1 MHSFRLA
8 ALTLAAALASAA
20 APPLNVIPRPAT
32 VESLPGEF
40 RLDSHVRLTV
50 PAGDAEAERIAT
62 LFADQI
68 SGATGFH
75 LSVVSEPRHSSKGRL
90 IELRRAAAS
99 ASSPEAYD
107 LRVDPRHVVIEAF
120 GGAGLFYGTQTLR
133 QLLPPEI
140 ESPGPQTAAWVV
152 PAIHIV
158 DAPRFGWR
166 GLMLDV
172 SRHFFTKD
180 YVKSYIDRMAEYKLN
195 VLHWHLSDDEGWR
208 VEIKSLPRLT
218 EVGAWR
224 VPRTAD
230 WGKRAEPQRG
240 EAATDGGFYT
250 QDDIREVV
258 KYAADRYVRVMP
270 EIDIP
275 GHSLAAIA
283 SYPELSCTGLQYWVD
298 PGAHFYTKV
307 DNALCPGREETFQFV
322 EKVVK
327 EIAGLFPSEYIHL
340 GGDECYK
347 GFWQMCPRCQRRM
360 ADEHLKNEEELQSY
374 FFRRVEKIV
383 EANGKKL
390 IGWDEILEGGL
401 APDAAVMSWRGLEGG
416 ITAAR
421 MQHLVVMTPTK
432 YSYLDY
438 AQGDFTL
445 EPPIY
450 ATLLLKTAYS
460 FEPVPPGVDPKYIL
474 GGQGNLWT
482 EHVPHTRALEYM
494 TWPRAMAIAEVYWSP
509 AQARD
514 WNDFARRTEVHFA
527 RLDEAGINHAPSLFD
542 VNATPS
548 LDSAGQLQVALSTEL
563 EGRQIY
569 YTLDGTIPDSHL
581 TLAGSAPILI
591 PDGVSMVRAQAWHGG
606 KPEGRLLSVPTAD
619 LKKRLKE

>member
-1 MHSFRLA
+1 MKPYRIAGLM
-8 ALTLAAALASAA
+8 LCAALAWA
-20 APPLNVIPRPAT
+20 APPVNVIPRPAT
-32 VESLPGEF
+32 VESQPGEF
-40 RLDSHVRLTV
+40 RLDSSVHLSV

-68 SGATGFH
+68 SSATGFR
-75 LSVVSEPRHSSKGRL
+75 LAVVRESRIASKGGV
-90 IELRRAAAS
+90 IELRRAATP
-99 ASSPEAYD
+99 ASSPEAYE
-107 LRVDPRHVVIEAF
+107 LRVEPRRIVIEAA

-140 ESPGPQTAAWVV
+140 ESASQQKTAWVIPSV
-152 PAIHIV
+152 HIV
-158 DAPRFGWR
+158 DSPRFAWR
-166 GLMLDV
+166 GIMLDV

-224 VPRTAD
+224 VPRTGD
-230 WGKRAEPQRG
+230 WGRRPEPKRG

-275 GHSLAAIA
+275 AHSLAAIA
-283 SYPELSCTGLQYWVD
+283 AYPELSCTGLQYWVD
-298 PGAHFYTKV
+298 PGSDFYMKV
-307 DNALCPGREETFQFV
+307 DNALCPGREETFVFV

-327 EIAGLFPSEYIHL
+327 EIAQMFPSEYIHL

-347 GFWQMCPRCQRRM
+347 GFWEMCPRCQRRM

-401 APDAAVMSWRGLEGG
+401 APGAAVMSWRGLEGG
-416 ITAAR
+416 IAAAR
-421 MQHLVVMTPTK
+421 QQHNVVMTPTQF
-432 YSYLDY
+432 SYLDY

-445 EPPIY
+445 EPPTY
-450 ATLLLKTAYS
+450 ATLLLKTVYKY
-460 FEPVPPGVDPKYIL
+460 EPVPAGVDAKYIL

-482 EHVPHTRALEYM
+482 EQVPHTRQLEYL

-514 WNDFARRTEVHFA
+514 WNDFARRTEIHFA
-527 RLDEAGINHAPSLFD
+527 RLDEAGINHSRSLYD
-542 VNATPS
+542 VDATPS
-548 LDSAGQLQVALSTEL
+548 RDAAGHLSVALSTEL

-581 TLAGSAPILI
+581 TQADSAPIPI
-591 PDGVSMVRAQAWHGG
+591 PDGVSMIRAQAWYDG

-619 LKKRLKE
+619 LKKRLEE